1 MKHVEEEDKSLW
13 NSFMSGGNPFGGL
26 VGALLGTFVLRM
38 FKSIKLSFLFADL
51 IGIIGSIVIT
61 L

>member
-1 MKHVEEEDKSLW
+1 
-13 NSFMSGGNPFGGL
+13 MSGGNPFGGL